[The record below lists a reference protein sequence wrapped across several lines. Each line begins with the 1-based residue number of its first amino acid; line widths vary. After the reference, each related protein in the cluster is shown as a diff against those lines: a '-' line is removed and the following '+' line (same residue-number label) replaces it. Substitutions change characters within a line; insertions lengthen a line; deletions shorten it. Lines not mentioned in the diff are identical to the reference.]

1 MTFARPE
8 YHMVLHSQSHRLGR
22 AFTFGAAI
30 RFCGALLPL
39 RKTIA
44 LVEIASASS
53 EKRAVMLESI
63 FHGLNFLA
71 FAAPRVRGMVRRIPA
86 GKRGHSL
93 NSGGEC
99 LLDNFLTPSGDGV
112 GHIKQ
117 APALT
122 NN

>member
-1 MTFARPE
+1 MNFAP
-8 YHMVLHSQSHRLGR
+8 LQSCAPRNELTRRMFGVG
-22 AFTFGAAI
+22 FTFGAAI

-44 LVEIASASS
+44 LEIASASS

-71 FAAPRVRGMVRRIPA
+71 FAAPRVRGLVRRIPA

-112 GHIKQ
+112 GGAHKTS
-117 APALT
+117 ACS
-122 NN
+122 N